1 MNPTPKDT
9 DEKTKKAIE
18 EFLAKGGEVTYCE
31 PFERTEDIT
40 YTAGFYGRKK
50 SKKEED
56 TPK

>member
-1 MNPTPKDT
+1 MNPTPRDT
-9 DEKTKKAIE
+9 DEKSKKAVE
-18 EFLAKGGEVTYCE
+18 EFLAKGGKITYCE

-50 SKKEED
+50 PKKED